1 MSFNE
6 YYATFENAQ
15 HKEEKMKENKR
26 LILKDGKALDIAE
39 FSTLEDGVS
48 LILIN
53 MGYQT
58 TVDTLTQDQ
67 VSDIKILNELGET
80 VLAVKG
86 YKLRSNIVVNTAEN
100 TTKVILE
107 IKETRDAV
115 VDATKAIQTLQNTSA
130 QNQADIDAINEAI
143 ASLAEIVGGT
153 VE

>member
-1 MSFNE
+1 
-6 YYATFENAQ
+6 
-15 HKEEKMKENKR
+15 MKENKK
-26 LILKDGKALDIAE
+26 LILKDGMNLDIEE

-48 LILIN
+48 LILID
-53 MGYQT
+53 MGYQK

-86 YKLRSNIVVNTAEN
+86 YKLRNYIEVNTAEN
-100 TTKVILE
+100 TTKVTLE
-107 IKETRDAV
+107 LKETRDAV
-115 VDATKAIQTLQNTSA
+115 VDATKAIQILQNASE

-153 VE
+153 TE